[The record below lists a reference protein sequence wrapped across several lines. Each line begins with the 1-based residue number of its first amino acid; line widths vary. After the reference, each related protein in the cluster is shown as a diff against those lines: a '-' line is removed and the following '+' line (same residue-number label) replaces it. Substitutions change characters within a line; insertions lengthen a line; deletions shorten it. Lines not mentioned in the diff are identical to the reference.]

1 MRCTLI
7 VEHVLGGYYEEFSRI
22 LQHESSSDSM
32 VGKVLVMVLTAED
45 HWMNLAKHHVN
56 KLC

>member
-1 MRCTLI
+1 LI
-7 VEHVLGGYYEEFSRI
+7 VEHVLGGYDEEFPRV
-22 LQHESSSDSM
+22 LQYERRAYPV
-32 VGKVLVMVLTAED
+32 VGVLLVMVLTAED

>member
-7 VEHVLGGYYEEFSRI
+7 VEHVLGGYDEEFSRV
-22 LQHESSSDSM
+22 LQHESSSDPM
-32 VGKVLVMVLTAED
+32 VGVVLVVVLTAEN
-45 HWMNLAKHHVN
+45 HRMNMALHHVN